1 MPVII
6 MVIFA
11 IMSILVI
18 MVMVVIRI
26 FILVIFMIMIVITI
40 KGALREKI
48 VGENIVVECVKA
60 TCYICICKR
69 QVSQYL
75 Y

>member
-1 MPVII
+1 
-6 MVIFA
+6 
-11 IMSILVI
+11 MSILVI
-18 MVMVVIRI
+18 FV
-26 FILVIFMIMIVITI
+26 IMIVITI
-40 KGALREKI
+40 KGALRKKI
-48 VGENIVVECVKA
+48 VDENIIVKCVKA

>member
-11 IMSILVI
+11 IMSILAI
-18 MVMVVIRI
+18 MVIFVIRI
-26 FILVIFMIMIVITI
+26 IILVIFVIMIVITV
-40 KGALREKI
+40 KGALRKKI
-48 VGENIVVECVKA
+48 VDENIIVKCVKA